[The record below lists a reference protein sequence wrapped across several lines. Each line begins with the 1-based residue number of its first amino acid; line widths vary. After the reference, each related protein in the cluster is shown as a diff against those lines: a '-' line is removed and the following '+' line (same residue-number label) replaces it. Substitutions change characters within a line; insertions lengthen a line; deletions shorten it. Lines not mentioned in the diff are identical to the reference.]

1 MGEYFAKFTKLFRFC
16 AVGGT
21 AALLDVSTVWVMH
34 HLSSA
39 FVALSC
45 GFLVGIT
52 WHFLL
57 NKFWVFRCSRSDYA
71 RQLLQYGA
79 NVLICYLITIGVA
92 TVCLNTFAP
101 KLSALGAEVFGFT
114 LPAVVFAKLCA
125 IPFATGIS
133 FANMHFIVFR
143 ARSDEKETPE
153 PEYQNQEA

>member
-1 MGEYFAKFTKLFRFC
+1 MGEYFAKFAKLFRFC
-16 AVGGT
+16 TVGGT
-21 AALLDVSTVWVMH
+21 AALLDVSTVWVMQ

-57 NKFWVFRCSRSDYA
+57 NKFWVFRCSRSDYG

-92 TVCLNTFAP
+92 WICLNTFTA
-101 KLSALGAEVFGFT
+101 S
-114 LPAVVFAKLCA
+114 VVLAKLCA
-125 IPFATGIS
+125 IPCATCIS

-143 ARSDEKETPE
+143 ARGEEKTEEE
-153 PEYQNQEA
+153 PAYQNQEA